1 MSNPSS
7 VPGSAADPEGSL
19 RHLPESAR
27 AAYREFRASGSVEAL
42 DPLILAILESFLPRK
57 SARSLHDLPGNT
69 RLLEDLG
76 FDSLA
81 ITEIV
86 FFMEDLFDVRIENLE
101 LIGVRTLDDL
111 RGFIRKKVAA
121 RPQS

>member
-1 MSNPSS
+1 MNSPSS
-7 VPGSAADPEGSL
+7 APGPTADSEESI

-27 AAYREFRASGSVEAL
+27 ASYREFRATGRTEVL

-57 SARSLHDLPGNT
+57 SPHRLPELPGDT
-69 RLLEDLG
+69 RLMEDLG

-86 FFMEDLFDVRIENLE
+86 FFTEDIFGIRIENRE
-101 LIGVRTLDDL
+101 LLHVRTLDDL
-111 RGFIRKKVAA
+111 RGFIRQKIAA
-121 RPQS
+121 RPRN